1 MNGSGTN
8 GYAAHAGS
16 VDDGDNDPNTQLEM
30 ESRGA
35 RLSTESAGLNGEE
48 DVEMS

>member
-1 MNGSGTN
+1 MNGTN
-8 GYAAHAGS
+8 GYAAHVGS
-16 VDDGDNDPNTQLEM
+16 VDEGDNDPNTQLEM

-35 RLSTESAGLNGEE
+35 RLSTGSDDSNGQE